1 MIRTFGLAA
10 VALLAAAACSPKE
23 ETPAA
28 VADAAKEAQSE
39 QAAAIAALGA
49 LSSGGQTNPQMKAY
63 TANFVKV
70 ADAFSAVTDEASA
83 KAAAERLAPVLA
95 EMEQQSAALENMTEA
110 EQMQAAMAAMPELLA
125 AQMKI
130 STAMQTWATKP
141 ELMEIISKELD
152 KIPEI
157 ESK

>member
-1 MIRTFGLAA
+1 MIRTLGFAA
-10 VALLAAAACSPKE
+10 VALLTVTACGAKE
-23 ETPAA
+23 ETP
-28 VADAAKEAQSE
+28 DAAKTARSE

-49 LSSGGQTNPQMKAY
+49 LGSGGAQTNPQMKAY

-70 ADAFSAVTDEASA
+70 ADTFSAVTDEASA
-83 KAAAERLAPVLA
+83 KAAAEKLAPVLA
-95 EMEQQSAALENMTEA
+95 EMEQQSAALEKMTEA

-130 STAMQTWATKP
+130 STAMQTWAAKP
-141 ELMEIISKELD
+141 ELMRIVSEELD
-152 KIPEI
+152 KIPQV

>member
-10 VALLAAAACSPKE
+10 VAMLAVTACGAKE

-28 VADAAKEAQSE
+28 ATTAVTEAQSE

-70 ADAFSAVTDEASA
+70 ADAFSTVTDEASA
-83 KAAAERLAPVLA
+83 KAAAEKLAPIFA
-95 EMEQQSAALENMTEA
+95 EMETQSAALEKMTEA

-125 AQMKI
+125 AQVKI
-130 STAMQTWATKP
+130 STAMQTWSTKP
-141 ELMEIISKELD
+141 ELMEILSKELE
-152 KIPEI
+152 KIPEVD
-157 ESK
+157 SN